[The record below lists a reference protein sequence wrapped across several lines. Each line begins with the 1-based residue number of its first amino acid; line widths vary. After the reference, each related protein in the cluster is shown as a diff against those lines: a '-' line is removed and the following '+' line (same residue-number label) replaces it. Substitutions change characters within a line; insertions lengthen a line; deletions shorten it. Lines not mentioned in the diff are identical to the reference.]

1 MDLLMK
7 TELTSD
13 QIASYRA
20 NGFLVI
26 PDFLSEDELA
36 LWRERVDAAV
46 ASRERR
52 RLAKS
57 TEMAGDSYYDNVFIQ
72 RVNLWQ
78 DNEGIRQLMIDARL
92 GKLAAELAGVDG
104 IRIWHDQAL
113 IKQPWGNPTGWHLD
127 NPYWSFSSRQSIS
140 IWVAL
145 DDATL
150 ENGCLYFIPGSHKTA
165 TYDNVGIGQNIG
177 DLFRAYPEWGKQ
189 KAVAAPMKAGSCS
202 FHTGLTAHG
211 AGANMTPGFRRAMT
225 CAYMPDGSTFNGTQN
240 ILTDEQFSR
249 LKLGD
254 VIDDDTQ
261 NPLIYH
267 VSKPYVT
274 LAHAQA

>member
-1 MDLLMK
+1 MDLFMK
-7 TELTSD
+7 TDLTPE
-13 QIASYRA
+13 QIAFYRE

-26 PDFLSEDELA
+26 PDFLAGEELVAWRQSVDE
-36 LWRERVDAAV
+36 AV
-46 ASRERR
+46 VHRDGR

-57 TEMAGDSYYDNVFIQ
+57 DERSGDSYYDNVFIQ

-78 DNEGIRQLMIDARL
+78 DHEGMCELMLDARL

-113 IKQPWGNPTGWHLD
+113 IKQPWGNPTAWHLD
-127 NPYWSFSSRQSIS
+127 NPYWSFSSPNAIS

-150 ENGCLYFIPGSHKTA
+150 ENGCLYFMPGTHKLA
-165 TYDNVGIGQNIG
+165 TYDNVGIGQNMG
-177 DLFRAYPEWGKQ
+177 DLFKVYTDWSKRKT
-189 KAVAAPMKAGSCS
+189 VAAPMTAGSCS
-202 FHTGLTAHG
+202 FHNGLVAHG

-225 CAYMPDGSTFNGTQN
+225 CAYMPDGSIFNGQQN
-240 ILTDEQFSR
+240 ILTDEQISQ

-254 VIDDDTQ
+254 TLEDDAQ

-267 VSKPYVT
+267 VSKSYVSLSQT
-274 LAHAQA
+274 

>member
-1 MDLLMK
+1 MDLFMK
-7 TELTSD
+7 TDLTPD
-13 QIASYRA
+13 QIAFYHE

-26 PDFLSEDELA
+26 PDFLTAEELA
-36 LWRERVDAAV
+36 AWRQSVDEAV
-46 ASRERR
+46 ACREDR

-57 TEMAGDSYYDNVFIQ
+57 DERSGDSYYDNVFIQ

-78 DNEGIRQLMIDARL
+78 DNEGMRQLMIDARL
-92 GKLAAELAGVDG
+92 GKLATELAGVDG

-127 NPYWSFSSRQSIS
+127 NPYWSFSSHDAIS

-177 DLFRAYPEWGKQ
+177 DLFRAYPAWGKQ

-202 FHTGLTAHG
+202 FHNGLTAHG
-211 AGANMTPGFRRAMT
+211 AGANMTPGYRRAMT
-225 CAYMPDGSTFNGTQN
+225 CAYMPDGSTFNGQQN
-240 ILTDEQFSR
+240 ILTDEQISR

-254 VIDDDTQ
+254 VLDDNAQ

-267 VSKPYVT
+267 MSKPYSS
-274 LAHAQA
+274 LAQA